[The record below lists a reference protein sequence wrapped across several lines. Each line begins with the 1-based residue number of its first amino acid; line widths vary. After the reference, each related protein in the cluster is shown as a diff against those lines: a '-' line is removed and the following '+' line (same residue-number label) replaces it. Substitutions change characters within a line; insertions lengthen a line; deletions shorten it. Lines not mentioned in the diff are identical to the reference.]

1 MQIEEEAKK
10 FVTKGLVNVV
20 KDIELAALN
29 LDQLL
34 QMQDMSLE
42 SVSCDVSLIK
52 ARLQA
57 MKSQHLIGS
66 LEEMKLPYVSAGSS
80 SSGSNSGGSGGEGV
94 SGPGPAVR
102 EVEVDYAAKKDSG
115 SSVNPSS
122 AVAALDDKNGSSG
135 GTLVGTLKREKLSLE
150 QR

>member
-1 MQIEEEAKK
+1 
-10 FVTKGLVNVV
+10 
-20 KDIELAALN
+20 
-29 LDQLL
+29 
-34 QMQDMSLE
+34 
-42 SVSCDVSLIK
+42 
-52 ARLQA
+52 LQA
-57 MKSQHLIGS
+57 MKSQHLVGS

-80 SSGSNSGGSGGEGV
+80 SSGSNSVGGCEGV

-115 SSVNPSS
+115 SGVNPSS
-122 AVAALDDKNGSSG
+122 AVAALDDKNGYSG